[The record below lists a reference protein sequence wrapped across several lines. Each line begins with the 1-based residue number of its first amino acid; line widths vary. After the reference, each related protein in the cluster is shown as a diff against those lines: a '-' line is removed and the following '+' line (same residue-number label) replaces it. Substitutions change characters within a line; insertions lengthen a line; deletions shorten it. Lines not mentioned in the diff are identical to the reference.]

1 MSKTKDVS
9 GINSLDS
16 AFDISSHPD
25 FFRFVTDVMNVDK
38 KIDVEG
44 LTAEFDEDEQT
55 TNTVAGRKLTYVKSK
70 VLRKRLRDFTGGNY
84 SFMILSERRISDP
97 LPRYDRDSKEY
108 VDSPAYIKVVAMLA
122 IPGLGVQI
130 QYGVK
135 QTFGVGESND
145 WKAAATDAFKKC
157 CQGFGLEATYDDDN
171 EDNASSG
178 GSNKAPQ
185 KTDDELE
192 DALDELEFDQELYEE
207 ALEEE
212 VNFGKH
218 KGLTLGE
225 IWDED
230 PSYVEWIAKNARDEE
245 MQEYG
250 LMVIKGKREEEGSKR
265 KKKNNTGS
273 KKQESKPKADTKK
286 SNNRRPPKEEE
297 VDDEDEELIDDEDEE
312 EEAPPPKKSNKK
324 K

>member
-1 MSKTKDVS
+1 MAKKDVS
-9 GINSLDS
+9 GISNLDS

-25 FFRFVTDVMNVDK
+25 FFRFVTDVMSVDK
-38 KIDVEG
+38 KIDIEG

-55 TNTVAGRKLTYVKSK
+55 TNIVAGRKLTYVKSR
-70 VLRKRLRDFTGGNY
+70 VLRKRLRDFTGGKY

-135 QTFGVGESND
+135 QTFGTGESND

-157 CQGFGLEATYDDDN
+157 CQGFGLEATYDDDTDS
-171 EDNASSG
+171 DNGSSG
-178 GSNKAPQ
+178 NRAST

-192 DALDELEFDQELYEE
+192 DSLDDLDFDQELYEE
-207 ALEEE
+207 SLEEE
-212 VNFGKH
+212 VSFGKH

-230 PSYVEWIAKNARDEE
+230 PTYVEWIAKNARDEE
-245 MQEYG
+245 MQEMA

-265 KKKNNTGS
+265 KKKGNT
-273 KKQESKPKADTKK
+273 KKQESKPSAKK
-286 SNNRRPPKEEE
+286 NNNRRPPKEEDIDDE
-297 VDDEDEELIDDEDEE
+297 EDTLDDEDEEDT
-312 EEAPPPKKSNKK
+312 PPPKKSGGKK

>member
-1 MSKTKDVS
+1 MAKAKEVN

-55 TNTVAGRKLTYVKSK
+55 TNVVAGRKLTYVKSR

-157 CQGFGLEATYDDDN
+157 CQGFGLEATYD
-171 EDNASSG
+171 EDTEENNTSTG
-178 GSNKAPQ
+178 NNKAPQ

-192 DALDELEFDQELYEE
+192 DALDELEFDQETYEE

-212 VNFGKH
+212 VTFGKH

-250 LMVIKGKREEEGSKR
+250 LMVIKGKREEEGTKR
-265 KKKNNTGS
+265 KKKANN
-273 KKQESKPKADTKK
+273 KKQETKAKSEPKKNEK
-286 SNNRRPPKEEE
+286 RRPPKEEVE
-297 VDDEDEELIDDEDEE
+297 DEDEELIDDEDEE
-312 EEAPPPKKSNKK
+312 EEAPPPKKGNSKK

>member
-1 MSKTKDVS
+1 MAKSKDSNGEVS
-9 GINSLDS
+9 SSGSV
-16 AFDISSHPD
+16 FDISSHPD
-25 FFRFVTDVMNVDK
+25 FFRFVTDIMSVDK
-38 KIDVEG
+38 KIDIAG

-55 TNTVAGRKLTYVKSK
+55 TNTVAGRKLTYVKSR

-84 SFMILSERRISDP
+84 SFMILSEQRVSDP
-97 LPRYDRDSKEY
+97 LPRYDRENKEY

-157 CQGFGLEATYDDDN
+157 CQGFGLEATYDEDN
-171 EDNASSG
+171 EDNASPN

-185 KTDDELE
+185 KSDDDLE
-192 DALDELEFDQELYEE
+192 DSLGELEFDQELYEE

-230 PSYVEWIAKNARDEE
+230 PSYVEWIAKNAREEE
-245 MQEYG
+245 MQEMA
-250 LMVIKGKREEEGSKR
+250 LMVIKGKREEESSSKR
-265 KKKNNTGS
+265 KKKNN
-273 KKQESKPKADTKK
+273 KKQESKAKPEPKK
-286 SNNRRPPKEEE
+286 SDKRRPKEEDL
-297 VDDEDEELIDDEDEE
+297 DDEDEELIDDEDEE
-312 EEAPPPKKSNKK
+312 EEAPPPKKGNKK

>member
-1 MSKTKDVS
+1 MAKTKEVS
-9 GINSLDS
+9 GINNLDS

-38 KIDVEG
+38 KIDVAG

-55 TNTVAGRKLTYVKSK
+55 TNVVAGRKLTYVKSR

-97 LPRYDRDSKEY
+97 LPRYDRDTKEY

-135 QTFGVGESND
+135 QTFGIGESND

-157 CQGFGLEATYDDDN
+157 CQGFGLEATYDEDT
-171 EDNASSG
+171 EDNPSTG
-178 GSNKAPQ
+178 NNKAPQ

-192 DALDELEFDQELYEE
+192 DALDELEFDQETYEE

-212 VNFGKH
+212 VTFGKH

-265 KKKNNTGS
+265 KKKANN
-273 KKQESKPKADTKK
+273 KKQETKAKPEPKK
-286 SNNRRPPKEEE
+286 NEKRRPPKEEE
-297 VDDEDEELIDDEDEE
+297 PEDEDDELIDDEEDEE
-312 EEAPPPKKSNKK
+312 VPPPKKSNKK

>member
-1 MSKTKDVS
+1 MAKAKEVS

-55 TNTVAGRKLTYVKSK
+55 TNVVAGRKLTYVKSR

-97 LPRYDRDSKEY
+97 LPRYDRDTKEY

-157 CQGFGLEATYDDDN
+157 CQGFGLEATYDEDT
-171 EDNASSG
+171 EDNPSTG
-178 GSNKAPQ
+178 NNKAPQ

-192 DALDELEFDQELYEE
+192 DALDELEFDQETYEE

-212 VNFGKH
+212 VTFGKH

-265 KKKNNTGS
+265 KKKANN
-273 KKQESKPKADTKK
+273 KKQETKAKPEPKK
-286 SNNRRPPKEEE
+286 NEKRRPPKEEE
-297 VDDEDEELIDDEDEE
+297 PEDEDDELIDDEEE
-312 EEAPPPKKSNKK
+312 EEAPPPKKGNKK